1 MNNEEVIALKN
12 KISEAIDL
20 LKDQLIDLGKEI
32 FKFSELSYQ
41 EFKSSQLLADFLQE
55 SGFCVQRKVGSLET
69 AFIATAGSSKPK
81 IALLAEYDALPAIG
95 HACGH
100 NMIGTMSC
108 GAAVGLKKALE
119 KLPFTLTVI
128 GCPAEEHG
136 AGKKDLI
143 KLGVFKDIDV
153 AMMIHPASMSTGFD
167 IAYAIR
173 RYKIEFFGKSAHA
186 AADPSKGINALDA
199 MVLLFSSIGLLRQQ
213 LPEKVRIHGII
224 INGGQSFN
232 TIPEYTSAEIGL
244 RALRIEEVDLL
255 EQKLRNLVQ
264 GASAMTGCT
273 NKITIE
279 EEMPEVYVNV
289 PLAKALEEN
298 YKLVGEKISA
308 RTYEQGV
315 GSTDMGAVTQV
326 VPAIHAYIN
335 ITQDKMIPT
344 HTKEFALAANSNYGY
359 EAMIRATKALAFTV
373 LDLVNDSDLLERVK
387 EYFTN
392 RRREF

>member
-1 MNNEEVIALKN
+1 MSTLKD
-12 KISEAIDL
+12 KISKTIDL
-20 LKDQLIDLGKEI
+20 MKDHLIELAKKI
-32 FKFSELSYQ
+32 FEFSELSYQ
-41 EFKSSQLLADFLQE
+41 EFKSSQLLADFLEQN
-55 SGFCVQRKVGSLET
+55 GFFVERKVANLET
-69 AFIATAGSSKPK
+69 AFIATTGHGKPK
-81 IALLAEYDALPAIG
+81 IALLAEYDALPSIG

-108 GAAVGLKKALE
+108 GAAVGLKKTF
-119 KLPFTLTVI
+119 KDLPFTLVVV
-128 GCPAEEHG
+128 GCPAEERG

-143 KLGVFKDIDV
+143 KAGIFKDIDI

-186 AADPSKGINALDA
+186 AADPAKGINALDA
-199 MVLLFSSIGLLRQQ
+199 MILLFGSIGLLRQQ

-224 INGGQSFN
+224 TNGGQSFN
-232 TIPEYTSAEIGL
+232 TIPDYTSAEIGL
-244 RALRIEEVDLL
+244 RALRIEEVNFL
-255 EQKLRNLVQ
+255 EQKLKNLVQ
-264 GASAMTGCT
+264 GACNMTGCT
-273 NKITIE
+273 SRITVE

-298 YKLVGEKISA
+298 YNFVGEKVTT

-335 ITQDKMIPT
+335 IIGEITVPT
-344 HTKEFALAANSNYGY
+344 HTKEFAQAANSEYGY
-359 EAMIRATKALAFTV
+359 SAMIRATKALALTV
-373 LDLVNDSDLLERVK
+373 FDLVNDPNLFEHVK
-387 EYFTN
+387 EYFVN

>member
-1 MNNEEVIALKN
+1 MILKDKICEKIDFLKN
-12 KISEAIDL
+12 ELVKIA
-20 LKDQLIDLGKEI
+20 KTI
-32 FKFSELSYQ
+32 FQIAELSHQ
-41 EFKSSQLLADFLQE
+41 EFRSSKLLADFLQE
-55 SGFCVQRKVGSLET
+55 NGFSVERKTGGLET
-69 AFIATAGSSKPK
+69 AFIATAGRGKPK

-108 GAAVGLKKALE
+108 GAAVGLKKAFQD
-119 KLPFTLTVI
+119 LPFTLVVV

-136 AGKKDLI
+136 AGKKELI
-143 KLGVFKDIDV
+143 KAGVFKDVDV

-173 RYKIEFFGKSAHA
+173 RFKIEFFGKSAHA
-186 AADPSKGINALDA
+186 AADPAKGINALDA

-224 INGGQSFN
+224 TNGGQSFN

-244 RALRIEEVDLL
+244 RALRIEEVDFL
-255 EQKLRNLVQ
+255 EQKLRSLVQ
-264 GASAMTGCT
+264 GACNMTGCT
-273 NKITIE
+273 SNITVE

-289 PLAKALEEN
+289 PLAKTLEEN
-298 YKLVGEKISA
+298 YKFVGEKIA
-308 RTYEQGV
+308 TRTYEQGV
-315 GSTDMGAVTQV
+315 GSTDMGAVTQI

-335 ITQDKMIPT
+335 ITGDKIIPT
-344 HTKEFALAANSNYGY
+344 HTKEFAEASDSEYGY
-359 EAMIRATKALAFTV
+359 NAMIRATKALALTV
-373 LDLVNDSDLLERVK
+373 FDLVNNPNLLEQVK
-387 EYFTN
+387 EYFIN

>member
-1 MNNEEVIALKN
+1 MKDKVAMQ
-12 KISEAIDL
+12 IDL
-20 LKDQLIDLGKEI
+20 LQETLVKTAQEI
-32 FKFSELSYQ
+32 FRLAELSYR
-41 EFKSSQLLADFLQE
+41 EVNSSKLLAQLLKE
-55 SGFCVQRKVGSLET
+55 NGFSVQRGVAGLET
-69 AFIATAGSSKPK
+69 SFVATAGSGSPK

-100 NMIGTMSC
+100 NMIGVMSC
-108 GAAVGLKKALE
+108 GAVIGLKNALGD
-119 KLPFTLTVI
+119 LPFTLLVV

-143 KLGVFKDIDV
+143 RAGVFKDVDV

-186 AADPSKGINALDA
+186 AADPTKGINALDA

-224 INGGQSFN
+224 TNGGQSFN
-232 TIPEYTSAEIGL
+232 TIPEYTSAELGL

-255 EQKLRNLVQ
+255 EQKLRSLVE
-264 GASAMTGCT
+264 GCCKMTGCES
-273 NKITIE
+273 KITVE

-298 YKLVGEKISA
+298 YKLVGEKVSM

-326 VPAIHAYIN
+326 VPAIHAYVN
-335 ITQDKMIPT
+335 ITGEKVIPT
-344 HTKEFALAANSNYGY
+344 HTKEFAEAANSPYGY
-359 EAMIRATKALAFTV
+359 QAMIRATKALAFTV
-373 LDLVNDSDLLERVK
+373 LDLVCDEKLFREVK
-387 EYFTN
+387 EYFA
-392 RRREF
+392 RRRRDF

>member
-1 MNNEEVIALKN
+1 MILKDKICEKIDFLKN
-12 KISEAIDL
+12 ELVKIA
-20 LKDQLIDLGKEI
+20 KTI
-32 FKFSELSYQ
+32 FQIAELSHQ
-41 EFKSSQLLADFLQE
+41 EFRSSKLLADFLQE
-55 SGFCVQRKVGSLET
+55 NGFSVERKTGGLET
-69 AFIATAGSSKPK
+69 AFTATAGRGKPK

-108 GAAVGLKKALE
+108 GAAVGLKKAFQD
-119 KLPFTLTVI
+119 LPFTLVVV

-136 AGKKDLI
+136 AGKKELI
-143 KLGVFKDIDV
+143 KAGVFKDVDV

-173 RYKIEFFGKSAHA
+173 RFKIEFFGKSAHA
-186 AADPSKGINALDA
+186 AADPAKGINALDA

-224 INGGQSFN
+224 TNGGQSFN

-244 RALRIEEVDLL
+244 RALRIEEVDFL
-255 EQKLRNLVQ
+255 EQKLRSLVQ
-264 GASAMTGCT
+264 EACNMTGCT
-273 NKITIE
+273 SNITVE

-289 PLAKALEEN
+289 PLAKTLEEN
-298 YKLVGEKISA
+298 YKFVGEKIAA

-315 GSTDMGAVTQV
+315 GSTDMGAVTQI

-335 ITQDKMIPT
+335 ITGDKIIPT
-344 HTKEFALAANSNYGY
+344 HTKEFAEASNSEYGY
-359 EAMIRATKALAFTV
+359 NAMIRATKALALTV
-373 LDLVNDSDLLERVK
+373 FDLVNNSNLLEQVK
-387 EYFTN
+387 EYFIN

>member
-1 MNNEEVIALKN
+1 MKD
-12 KISEAIDL
+12 KICEKIDL
-20 LKDQLIDLGKEI
+20 LKNELVKIAKTI
-32 FKFSELSYQ
+32 FQIAELSHQ
-41 EFKSSQLLADFLQE
+41 EFRSSKLLADFLQE
-55 SGFCVQRKVGSLET
+55 NGFSVERKIGGLET
-69 AFIATAGSSKPK
+69 AFIATAGHGKPK

-108 GAAVGLKKALE
+108 GAAVGLKKAFQD
-119 KLPFTLTVI
+119 LPFTLVVV

-136 AGKKDLI
+136 AGKKELI
-143 KLGVFKDIDV
+143 KAGVFKDIDI

-173 RYKIEFFGKSAHA
+173 RFKIEFFGKSAHA
-186 AADPSKGINALDA
+186 AADPAKGINALDA
-199 MVLLFSSIGLLRQQ
+199 MILLFSSIGLLRQQ

-224 INGGQSFN
+224 TNGGQSFN
-232 TIPEYTSAEIGL
+232 TIPEYTCAEIGL
-244 RALRIEEVDLL
+244 RALTIGEVNFL

-264 GASAMTGCT
+264 GACNMTGCVS
-273 NKITIE
+273 NITVE

-289 PLAKALEEN
+289 PLAKTLEEN
-298 YKLVGEKISA
+298 YKFVGEKIAA

-315 GSTDMGAVTQV
+315 GSTDMGAVTQI

-335 ITQDKMIPT
+335 ITGDKIIPT
-344 HTKEFALAANSNYGY
+344 HTKEFAEASNSEYGY
-359 EAMIRATKALAFTV
+359 NAMIRATKALALTV
-373 LDLVNDSDLLERVK
+373 FDLVNNSNLLEQVK
-387 EYFTN
+387 EYFIN